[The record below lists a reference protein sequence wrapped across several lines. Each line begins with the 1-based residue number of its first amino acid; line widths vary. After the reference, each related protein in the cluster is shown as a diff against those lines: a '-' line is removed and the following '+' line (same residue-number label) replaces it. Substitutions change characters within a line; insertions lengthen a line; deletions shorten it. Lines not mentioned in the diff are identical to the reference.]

1 MPPTIKS
8 RVRDAVSTRADQLVD
23 VSHQIHARPELGFV
37 VHFAHDLLT
46 GVLESAGFDVVRHAA
61 ELPTAFV
68 ATFGEGPAVG
78 VMCEYDALPEI
89 GHGCGHNVI
98 ATIGLG
104 AALAAAEVAREVGG
118 KVVVIGSPAE
128 EGGGGKVLMAKHGV
142 FDGLE
147 AAMMVHPADR
157 DLTHMDVVAIERMAV
172 EYKGA
177 AAHAAAAP
185 HKGRNA
191 LDAAVLGYVN
201 VAALRQHLAPSERV
215 HGIITNGGV
224 RPNVIPAHAGAEWYV
239 RTPARHTLHSL
250 VSRVHSCLEAGS
262 HAAGCSMSISPI
274 GQTYH
279 DMVHSTPVVAAY
291 VDNAAEVGRSV
302 AVPSAGTRVIGST
315 DMGNVSYLLP
325 SIHPMIQ
332 AAPEGTPL
340 HSVDFA
346 RSAGSDMGDKAAIDG
361 ATALAMT
368 VVDVWQDAELRHT
381 ARADLEF
388 STNGDKW

>member
-1 MPPTIKS
+1 MSPTIKAQA
-8 RVRDAVSTRADQLVD
+8 RNAALARADQLVE
-23 VSHQIHARPELGFV
+23 VSHKIHARPELGFEE
-37 VHFAHDLLT
+37 HFAHDLLT
-46 GVLESAGFDVVRHAA
+46 GVLEAAGFNVTRHAA
-61 ELPTAFV
+61 DLPTAFL

-78 VMCEYDALPEI
+78 VICEYDALPEI
-89 GHGCGHNVI
+89 GHGCGHNLI
-98 ATIGLG
+98 AAAGLG
-104 AALAAAEVAREVGG
+104 AALAAADVARMAGG
-118 KVVVIGSPAE
+118 KVVVIGTPAE

-147 AAMMVHPADR
+147 AALMVHPADR
-157 DLTHMDVVAIERMAV
+157 DLTRMDVVAIERMAV
-172 EYKGA
+172 AYEGA

-215 HGIITNGGV
+215 HGIITNGGA
-224 RPNVIPAHAGAEWYV
+224 RPNVIPSSASAEWYV
-239 RTPARHTLHSL
+239 RTPVRATLATL
-250 VSRVHSCLEAGS
+250 VNRVHTCLEAGS
-262 HAAGCSMSISPI
+262 HAAGCSMSVSPI

-279 DMVHSTPVVAAY
+279 DMVHSLPVVASY
-291 VDNAAEVGRSV
+291 VENAASIGRTV

-340 HSVDFA
+340 HSLEFA
-346 RSAGSDMGDKAAIDG
+346 RSAGSEMGDQAAIDG
-361 ATALAMT
+361 AMALAMT
-368 VVDVWQDAELRHT
+368 VIDIWQDAELRRS
-381 ARADLEF
+381 ARLEYEAAI
-388 STNGDKW
+388 SSDPS